1 MKRNLRPASVERRNN
16 VLDAGMKLVLANGW
30 YATTM
35 EAIAREAGIAKP
47 TLYKYF
53 PDKTAIYVGVAN
65 RLIATLRALIQKQL
79 GGKGTASERIAGAL
93 TAKHKA
99 IFRLLEGS
107 PHAAELYGAKGRFAP
122 EEFAVF
128 EKWLEEALVAELRIG
143 GQDEPVKY
151 AQLLIACSEGIARR
165 ARFAEQIGPAIRLVT
180 EKLLA

>member
-1 MKRNLRPASVERRNN
+1 MRQLLKPASVERRNN

-53 PDKTAIYVGVAN
+53 PDKTAIYVGVAS
-65 RLIATLRALIQKQL
+65 RLIEQMRTLVEGQLARA
-79 GGKGTASERIAGAL
+79 GAASERIAGAL
-93 TAKHKA
+93 GTKHKL

-122 EEFAVF
+122 EEFAAF
-128 EKWLEEALVAELRIG
+128 EKWLEETLASELSIAG
-143 GQDEPVKY
+143 HDDPVKY